1 MTQPD
6 VYDWRNIRGLTQEE
20 VAARLQRDGPNELPV
35 QRGRSITAIAAGVV
49 REPIFLLLVAAD
61 SLYFVLGELGDAFIL
76 LCFVLVVMAI
86 TIYQEWRTER
96 TLEALRDLTSPR
108 VLVVRNGQ
116 QQRIPGREVVQGDV
130 LVLAEGDRVPADA
143 AVLAQRAIQ
152 LDESLLTGEALPV
165 GKTIWNGMDAAARPG
180 SDSRSFV
187 YSGTLVVQGAAI
199 AEVLATGSRSEIG
212 RIGTTLRD
220 IDQES
225 TPLQKQT
232 RRLVRTLAVIGIALC
247 FLLVAV
253 YGLTR
258 HDWITGL
265 LAGITLAMATLP
277 EEFPVVLTV
286 FLAIGA
292 WRISRQ
298 RVLTRRIPAV
308 EALGSA
314 TVLCVDKTGTLTEN
328 RMAVHTLVSGQ
339 SWFHVFEPKNVGE
352 LPEAFHELLEF
363 GILASA
369 VDPFDPMEKA
379 MRALGERYLART
391 EHIHEDWELVHA
403 YPLTR
408 AMRAL
413 SHVWRSTK
421 GADYV
426 VATKGAPEAIAD
438 LCHLE
443 PRAAALQAEQV
454 EQLSGKGLR
463 VLGVAAARFKGAE
476 WPPAQ
481 HDFDFHPLGLI
492 ALADPLRPAVPAAIA
507 ECRNAGIRVVMITG
521 DHPGTALAI
530 ARDAGLDSGEIMTG
544 PELDRLSEPDL
555 CLQLSQVSVFA
566 RVVPD
571 QKLKIV
577 QALKANGEV
586 VAMTG
591 DGVNDAPA
599 LKAAHIGIAMGGRG
613 TDVAREASSLVL
625 LDDDFASIVS
635 AVRLGR
641 RIYDNLRKSMAYILA
656 IHVPI
661 AGLSL
666 LPVLFGWPPAFF
678 PVHIAFLQLI
688 IDPGC
693 SIVFEAE
700 PEESDIMRRPPR
712 PRGEP
717 LFGGRTLGIS
727 LLQGLGVLVF
737 SAVLY
742 ATALHRGLRE
752 DTARS
757 LAFVML
763 VSANLA
769 LMFVNRSRNKT
780 LFASLRV
787 PNRALWLVS
796 VAAASCL
803 ILVLQV
809 PALRAVFHFA
819 ALNADAFTV
828 AVVTGFGSAVWFE
841 GFKAVRNLRHSK

>member
-391 EHIHEDWELVHA
+391 DTRRLGAGARVPAHPRHA
-403 YPLTR
+403 RLIAR
-408 AMRAL
+408 MA
-413 SHVWRSTK
+413 VDK
-421 GADYV
+421 GRRLRRGDQR
-426 VATKGAPEAIAD
+426 GARGHRRFMPSRTPGRCTAGGTG
-438 LCHLE
+438 
-443 PRAAALQAEQV
+443 RAA
-454 EQLSGKGLR
+454 
-463 VLGVAAARFKGAE
+463 
-476 WPPAQ
+476 
-481 HDFDFHPLGLI
+481 
-492 ALADPLRPAVPAAIA
+492 
-507 ECRNAGIRVVMITG
+507 
-521 DHPGTALAI
+521 
-530 ARDAGLDSGEIMTG
+530 
-544 PELDRLSEPDL
+544 
-555 CLQLSQVSVFA
+555 
-566 RVVPD
+566 
-571 QKLKIV
+571 
-577 QALKANGEV
+577 
-586 VAMTG
+586 
-591 DGVNDAPA
+591 
-599 LKAAHIGIAMGGRG
+599 
-613 TDVAREASSLVL
+613 
-625 LDDDFASIVS
+625 
-635 AVRLGR
+635 
-641 RIYDNLRKSMAYILA
+641 LRK
-656 IHVPI
+656 
-661 AGLSL
+661 G
-666 LPVLFGWPPAFF
+666 
-678 PVHIAFLQLI
+678 
-688 IDPGC
+688 
-693 SIVFEAE
+693 
-700 PEESDIMRRPPR
+700 
-712 PRGEP
+712 
-717 LFGGRTLGIS
+717 
-727 LLQGLGVLVF
+727 
-737 SAVLY
+737 SA
-742 ATALHRGLRE
+742 
-752 DTARS
+752 
-757 LAFVML
+757 
-763 VSANLA
+763 
-769 LMFVNRSRNKT
+769 
-780 LFASLRV
+780 
-787 PNRALWLVS
+787 RAWR
-796 VAAASCL
+796 CC
-803 ILVLQV
+803 
-809 PALRAVFHFA
+809 RAV
-819 ALNADAFTV
+819 
-828 AVVTGFGSAVWFE
+828 
-841 GFKAVRNLRHSK
+841 